1 MTILCIPGNLLKQ
14 HLPSALANNTEGSYV
29 LNNKKRVKDII
40 KVWVHLSKKG
50 FSSIEARAKY
60 LDFVKR
66 YPLYGCRFYNAS
78 TSESSPKEVC

>member
-1 MTILCIPGNLLKQ
+1 MHTILCIPGNLLKQ
-14 HLPSALANNTEGSYV
+14 QLPSALANNTEGCE
-29 LNNKKRVKDII
+29 KRIKDII
-40 KVWVHLSKKG
+40 KVWGHLSKKG